1 MATPPP
7 EAPPVTKE
15 DKPQLPPSPT
25 GPSAPDY
32 PPTSAQNATV
42 NLKSDGPT
50 DTEVKSPAL
59 NGHTPVEPSNTNGTI
74 VATSP
79 PKSPEH
85 QTSPGVDQNKT
96 PSAAGSAPP
105 AEAQPTED
113 KNVLPQGQV
122 STTPAPAST
131 AAESDA
137 VSAPQPAA
145 HVSTFPASTDGPS
158 DTPEP
163 MVIDTPQD
171 VSTAVKTDLPHHPTT
186 APAPPALPPVLT
198 APQHVDQEMKDGSEA
213 PPSPSK
219 VSRQRDADLSEEP
232 APKRTKVE
240 GDESVINFQT
250 PGYSSPAAATPGP
263 TRTGGGPGLTK
274 MQHKFILKS
283 LTSLKRMHDARFY
296 KEPVDAIKLN
306 IPQYH
311 TIITQPM
318 DLGTMERKLKN
329 NQYSSPQAVADD
341 FALMVNNT
349 TVFNGADHLVTQEG
363 IKLKATFEKQ
373 MTNLPKPEEVE
384 ERKPKKHTEKTS
396 AARREPRTSLPSQ
409 PKASSPQS
417 QTFALGPEG
426 LPVIRRDSSNPDG
439 RPKRSIHP
447 PKRDLPYS
455 TKPKKKKFQWEL
467 RFCQEVLDELHKQK
481 HYSWVMPFYYPV
493 DPVALN
499 IPTYHSVIKK
509 PMDLSTAQSKLKTG
523 QYENAREFEND
534 VRLIFKNCYRF
545 NIPGDPTFV
554 CGQRAEEIFNAKWA
568 QKSDY
573 LEAHEPHPEQNTD
586 SSDEDSDED
595 AEESEEDDEKLT
607 LLQKQIAE
615 MSRQVEAITNK
626 KKKTPPSSK
635 KVGKK
640 LAKKDSKKIS
650 SGKRD
655 KKSKISQPGKT
666 RAITYNEKQIISNGI
681 SSLPDKRMQQA
692 LQIIQ
697 NNVPQL
703 KGTDEAE
710 IELDI
715 DELPNDVLLKL
726 LNFVKKHVPNL
737 MDDEDEDDLPASS
750 VAPPKP
756 KKNKPMSKFEQEA
769 QINMLQSNLSRFQGG
784 AHSPDP
790 VASVERNESSDDES
804 DSSEEESEEE

>member
-7 EAPPVTKE
+7 EVPPVTKE

-32 PPTSAQNATV
+32 PPTSAQNVAV
-42 NLKSDGPT
+42 NSKSEGPT
-50 DTEVKSPAL
+50 DTESKSPAL
-59 NGHTPVEPSNTNGTI
+59 NGHTPTVPSNINGTI

-79 PKSPEH
+79 PKSPDH
-85 QTSPGVDQNKT
+85 QTLPEMIQNKNQY
-96 PSAAGSAPP
+96 AAGSAPP
-105 AEAQPTED
+105 AETQPTEE
-113 KNVLPQGQV
+113 KISLSQSLG
-122 STTPAPAST
+122 STTTTAANT
-131 AAESDA
+131 AAENVVS
-137 VSAPQPAA
+137 SAPEAA
-145 HVSTFPASTDGPS
+145 VHAPSFPASTDGPY

-163 MVIDTPQD
+163 MAIDTRQG
-171 VSTAVKTDLPHHPTT
+171 VSTAVKSDLPHHPTPT
-186 APAPPALPPVLT
+186 PAPPALV
-198 APQHVDQEMKDGSEA
+198 APQPADQEMKDVSEA
-213 PPSPSK
+213 PSSPSK
-219 VSRQRDADLSEEP
+219 VSRQRDTDLSEEP

-240 GDESVINFQT
+240 GGDSVINFQT
-250 PGYSSPAAATPGP
+250 PGFNHPAAATPRP
-263 TRTGGGPGLTK
+263 SGGPGLTK

-296 KEPVDAIKLN
+296 KEPVDAVKMN

-311 TIITQPM
+311 SIITHPM

-329 NQYSSPQAVADD
+329 NQYSSPKAVADD

-349 TVFNGADHLVTQEG
+349 TIFNGADHLVTQEG

-373 MTNLPKPEEVE
+373 MANLPKPEEVE
-384 ERKPKKHTEKTS
+384 ERKPKKNTEKTS

-409 PKASSPQS
+409 PKAASPLS

-523 QYENAREFEND
+523 QYENAKEFEND

-545 NIPGDPTFV
+545 NIPGDPTFI

-635 KVGKK
+635 KVGKTK
-640 LAKKDSKKIS
+640 LVKKDSKKIS

-655 KKSKISQPGKT
+655 KRSKISQPGKT

-737 MDDEDEDDLPASS
+737 MDDEDEDDVPSSS

-790 VASVERNESSDDES
+790 VASVEHNESSDDES

>member
-1 MATPPP
+1 M
-7 EAPPVTKE
+7 
-15 DKPQLPPSPT
+15 
-25 GPSAPDY
+25 
-32 PPTSAQNATV
+32 
-42 NLKSDGPT
+42 
-50 DTEVKSPAL
+50 
-59 NGHTPVEPSNTNGTI
+59 I
-74 VATSP
+74 
-79 PKSPEH
+79 
-85 QTSPGVDQNKT
+85 QNKT
-96 PSAAGSAPP
+96 SAAGSAPP
-105 AEAQPTED
+105 AESQPTEE
-113 KNVLPQGQV
+113 KISTLQGHE
-122 STTPAPAST
+122 STTPAAASA
-131 AAESDA
+131 AAESVVSSTPQA
-137 VSAPQPAA
+137 VVNAP
-145 HVSTFPASTDGPS
+145 TFPASTDGPN

-163 MVIDTPQD
+163 MAIDTTQE
-171 VSTAVKTDLPHHPTT
+171 VSTPVKTDLPHHPTPAPAP
-186 APAPPALPPVLT
+186 APAPPALT
-198 APQHVDQEMKDGSEA
+198 AAQPVDQEMKDASEA
-213 PPSPSK
+213 PLSPSK
-219 VSRQRDADLSEEP
+219 ISRQRDADLSEEP

-240 GDESVINFQT
+240 GDDSVINFQA
-250 PGYSSPAAATPGP
+250 PGFNSPSAATHGP
-263 TRTGGGPGLTK
+263 IRTSGGPGLTK
-274 MQHKFILKS
+274 MQHKFISKS

-296 KEPVDAIKLN
+296 KEPVDAVKLN

-349 TVFNGADHLVTQEG
+349 MVFNGADHLVTQEG

-384 ERKPKKHTEKTS
+384 ERKPKKNTEKTS

-409 PKASSPQS
+409 PKAASPPS

-509 PMDLSTAQSKLKTG
+509 PMDLSTVQSKLKTG
-523 QYENAREFEND
+523 QYENAKEFEND

-545 NIPGDPTFV
+545 NIPGDPTYI
-554 CGQRAEEIFNAKWA
+554 CGQRAEEIFSAKWT

-635 KVGKK
+635 KVGKTK

-666 RAITYNEKQIISNGI
+666 RAITYSEKQIISNGI

-703 KGTDEAE
+703 KVRFSRVYHT
-710 IELDI
+710 
-715 DELPNDVLLKL
+715 
-726 LNFVKKHVPNL
+726 
-737 MDDEDEDDLPASS
+737 
-750 VAPPKP
+750 
-756 KKNKPMSKFEQEA
+756 NKF
-769 QINMLQSNLSRFQGG
+769 
-784 AHSPDP
+784 
-790 VASVERNESSDDES
+790 
-804 DSSEEESEEE
+804 

>member
-7 EAPPVTKE
+7 EVPPVTKE
-15 DKPQLPPSPT
+15 DKPQLPSSLT
-25 GPSAPDY
+25 GPSAPDS
-32 PPTSAQNATV
+32 PPTSAQNVAV
-42 NLKSDGPT
+42 NLKSDGPA
-50 DTEVKSPAL
+50 DTEVKSPVL
-59 NGHTPVEPSNTNGTI
+59 NGHTPVAPSNTNGTI
-74 VATSP
+74 AATSP
-79 PKSPEH
+79 PKSPDH
-85 QTSPGVDQNKT
+85 QTPPGTVQNKT
-96 PSAAGSAPP
+96 PSAPESAPP
-105 AEAQPTED
+105 VEAQPTEE
-113 KNVLPQGQV
+113 KTNPPQGEE
-122 STTPAPAST
+122 STTPAAANP
-131 AAESDA
+131 AAESV
-137 VSAPQPAA
+137 VSPAPAA
-145 HVSTFPASTDGPS
+145 VQTPIVPASMDGQN

-163 MVIDTPQD
+163 MSIDNRQD
-171 VSTAVKTDLPHHPTT
+171 VSTAVKTDLPHHPTP
-186 APAPPALPPVLT
+186 APAPLTLT
-198 APQHVDQEMKDGSEA
+198 APQPVDQEMKDASEA

-240 GDESVINFQT
+240 GDDSVINFQT
-250 PGYSSPAAATPGP
+250 PGFNSPAAATSGP
-263 TRTGGGPGLTK
+263 NRTGGPGLTK
-274 MQHKFILKS
+274 MQHKFISKS

-296 KEPVDAIKLN
+296 KEPVDAVKLN

-349 TVFNGADHLVTQEG
+349 TIFNGPDHLVTQEG

-384 ERKPKKHTEKTS
+384 ERKPKKQTEKTS
-396 AARREPRTSLPSQ
+396 AARREHRTSLPSQ
-409 PKASSPQS
+409 PKASSPPS

-467 RFCQEVLDELHKQK
+467 RFCQEVLDEMHKQK
-481 HYSWVMPFYYPV
+481 HYNWVMPFYYPV

-509 PMDLSTAQSKLKTG
+509 PMDLSTVQSKLKTG
-523 QYENAREFEND
+523 QYENAKEFEND

-545 NIPGDPTFV
+545 NILGDPTYI

-568 QKSDY
+568 QKSEY

-586 SSDEDSDED
+586 SSEEDSDED
-595 AEESEEDDEKLT
+595 VEESEEDDENKLT
-607 LLQKQIAE
+607 QLQKQIAE

-635 KVGKK
+635 KVGKTK
-640 LAKKDSKKIS
+640 LAKKDSKKLS

-655 KKSKISQPGKT
+655 KSSKSSQPGKT

-715 DELPNDVLLKL
+715 DELPNNVLLKL

-737 MDDEDEDDLPASS
+737 MDDEDEDEVPTSS

-790 VASVERNESSDDES
+790 VASVEHNESSDNES